1 MTRVPAREST
11 IKLSAAVI
19 KHTESTEKSPECK
32 HTHWTTLSTPP
43 PFTHTDTHTQT
54 HTHIPIQRGKHSL
67 QTTVSFFFTP
77 HFLFKLKLLT
87 CSLCLCHYLSLS
99 LSLSL
104 SHTHKHTHTH
114 FSLTTAYTN
123 AQINSLF
130 FFLILLLSICSL

>member
-43 PFTHTDTHTQT
+43 THTHTHTHRHTDTNT

-67 QTTVSFFFTP
+67 QTTVSFFFYPT
-77 HFLFKLKLLT
+77 FSVQVETTYL
-87 CSLCLCHYLSLS
+87 LSLS
-99 LSLSL
+99 LSLS
-104 SHTHKHTHTH
+104 
-114 FSLTTAYTN
+114 
-123 AQINSLF
+123 
-130 FFLILLLSICSL
+130 